1 MTVFASVIAIT
12 KDLPDIE
19 GDRKY
24 NVETFAT
31 VRERP
36 IARPNSRPRES
47 LPSAVGDARNLR
59 LRAENGR
66 RTNQQIRVRGAPRE
80 LCVGCGYCHA
90 RRR

>member
-36 IARPNSRPRES
+36 PVPRPRM
-47 LPSAVGDARNLR
+47 
-59 LRAENGR
+59 
-66 RTNQQIRVRGAPRE
+66 PRI
-80 LCVGCGYCHA
+80 CW
-90 RRR
+90 R